1 MFLRFKDFGF
11 AKRCNKAEYASI
23 TGAFI
28 ERIEEVGADS
38 LHIPDELF
46 RLYKEKHHILLSIIG
61 ISRISDETG
70 RIALLSSQL
79 IMMLKYILSVI
90 RSARTL
96 VDKKKSSAAICLY
109 NLTKN
114 HTKTRRLPQM
124 QKLATINS
132 LLGEFSKPELAVHIK
147 TLGLDDEVEQLMQLN
162 ADYESLIESRSDTQ
176 IINHQ
181 YTSKAIRKE
190 MDELYDAITS
200 IVWSFSIIEPSE
212 MYTRFIKTI
221 NKILSD
227 AQRAYNQ
234 RRAQSS
240 TNLNNDDA
248 TEEAHD

>member
-1 MFLRFKDFGF
+1 
-11 AKRCNKAEYASI
+11 
-23 TGAFI
+23 
-28 ERIEEVGADS
+28 
-38 LHIPDELF
+38 
-46 RLYKEKHHILLSIIG
+46 
-61 ISRISDETG
+61 
-70 RIALLSSQL
+70 
-79 IMMLKYILSVI
+79 MLKYILSVI

-147 TLGLDDEVEQLMQLN
+147 TLGLDAEVEQLMQLN

-176 IINHQ
+176 LINHQ

-221 NKILSD
+221 NKILAD

-240 TNLNNDDA
+240 TNQEDDDA
-248 TEEAHD
+248 TEDALD